1 MIFVMFEIV
10 YSIFAINGLTCK
22 VKSFDF
28 PYNRSTWYFVS
39 INGVGSKLKV
49 GAGGEL
55 DLSEIFLTS
64 IKKNF
69 YFCIN
74 KKVPPPPV
82 PTSMSI
88 IELFQSYTC
97 IYFSMI
103 ITFLKFLTPY

>member
-64 IKKNF
+64 IKKNV

-74 KKVPPPPV
+74 KKVPPPRFRRLCPLLNFFNHILV
-82 PTSMSI
+82 YIFP
-88 IELFQSYTC
+88 
-97 IYFSMI
+97 
-103 ITFLKFLTPY
+103 